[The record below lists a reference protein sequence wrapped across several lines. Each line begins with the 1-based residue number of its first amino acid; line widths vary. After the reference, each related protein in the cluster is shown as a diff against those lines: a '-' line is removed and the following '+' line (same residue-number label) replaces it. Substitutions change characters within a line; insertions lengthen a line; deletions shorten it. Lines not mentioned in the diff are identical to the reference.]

1 MIQFQNISY
10 VYFEIGNHLVTAASN
25 EDENEELSPRLY
37 LKDID
42 EYNRRSKTYAL

>member
-10 VYFEIGNHLVTAASN
+10 VYFETSNRLVTIASN

-37 LKDID
+37 QKDID
-42 EYNRRSKTYAL
+42 